1 MSLRPLKLRALGLGR
16 RAHAFDIV
24 GASEWRRRRLLILG
38 YHGLSQYRE
47 HEWHPRLYMTRA
59 RLRERLTRIR
69 DGGYEVLPLIEAMWR
84 LRRGALPRR
93 SVVLTFDDGGR
104 DFYTIALPILREFGY
119 PVTVYLTTYYCL
131 KQAPI
136 FPLMCSYILWMAE
149 PAPMETDALFG
160 EPFQLDLTTRE
171 TREASYWRLL
181 RAVREREWSDERKQA
196 LLWALADAAGVDYE
210 PLLEAG
216 LFQVMHPDQVREIAG
231 PDIDIQLHTHRH
243 RTPDDPQAFRA
254 EIRENRRAIRRITG
268 RAPFHF
274 AYPSG
279 VASPRVAACLR
290 SEGIH
295 SAVTSQSALAS
306 GRQHR
311 LSLPRLLDHSGLT
324 ADEFDGWLSGAGQY
338 LSRRASIPTLA
349 PDSPAAHIQAPSA
362 ARVEPARPYA

>member
-1 MSLRPLKLRALGLGR
+1 MSLRSLKLGALGLAR

-24 GASEWRRRRLLILG
+24 AASEWRRRRLLILG
-38 YHGLSQYRE
+38 YHGLSQHRE
-47 HEWHPRLYMTRA
+47 HEWHPRLYMTGA

-69 DGGYEVLPLIEAMWR
+69 DGGYEVLPLIEALWR

-104 DFYTIALPILREFGY
+104 GFYTVALPILREFGY
-119 PVTVYLTTYYCL
+119 PATVYLTTYYCL

-149 PAPMETDALFG
+149 PRRVVSDTLFG
-160 EPFQLDLTTRE
+160 EPFELDLTTPE
-171 TREASYWRLL
+171 TRETAYWRLL
-181 RAVREREWSDERKQA
+181 RMVRERAWGDDRKQS
-196 LLWALADAAGVDYE
+196 LLRALADTVGVDYG

-216 LFQVMHPDQVREIAG
+216 LFQVMPPDQVRDIAG

-243 RTPDDPQAFRA
+243 RTPDDPEAFRA
-254 EIRENRRAIRRITG
+254 EVRENRRAIRRITG

-274 AYPSG
+274 SYPSG

-295 SAVTSQSALAS
+295 SAVTSQSALAND
-306 GRQHR
+306 RQHR
-311 LSLPRLLDHSGLT
+311 LYLPRLLDHAGLT
-324 ADEFDGWLSGAGQY
+324 VSEFDGWLSGAGQF
-338 LSRRASIPTLA
+338 LSRRTSIPTLA
-349 PDSPAAHIQAPSA
+349 PGSPAEAIQTPPG
-362 ARVEPARPYA
+362 ARVEPA